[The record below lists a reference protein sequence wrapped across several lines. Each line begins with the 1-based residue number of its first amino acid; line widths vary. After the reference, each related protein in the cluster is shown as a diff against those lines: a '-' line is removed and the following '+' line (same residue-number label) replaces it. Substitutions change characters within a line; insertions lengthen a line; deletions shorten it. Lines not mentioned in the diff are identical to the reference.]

1 MKFAHL
7 SDCHIGG
14 WHESS
19 LRDIN
24 LKSFQ
29 KAIEVC
35 IEEYVGFVL
44 ISGDLFDTAL
54 PSIDIIK
61 ETALLLSKLKNYD
74 IPVYIIPGSHD
85 FSASGKT
92 MLDVLENAG
101 LVHNVM
107 KFESENK
114 LNFTVDR
121 TGTKITGFY
130 GKRGGLETSEY
141 EKLIKEHLE
150 NENGLKIFMFHSI
163 LNEIKNNKFELID
176 GLSLSLLPK
185 NFTYYAGGHPHFIH
199 NEYIKNY
206 GIIAYPGPIFPNNFQ
221 ELEEL
226 KHGGLYIIEKNDG
239 SELKIKHLKLEVIHT
254 DSYFINAENK
264 DPKEVEEEILNKVR
278 DFKDKIITLRIE
290 GCLISGKTS
299 DINFNLIKERFSE
312 SYCLLKNTNK
322 LTTKEF
328 QEIELEY
335 NNADEIETK
344 ILQEFSLKS
353 KFSLEFIKEM
363 MQNLDKEKFDGEKN
377 SDFELRIIKDL
388 TNLIKL

>member
-14 WHESS
+14 WHESN
-19 LRDIN
+19 LRDLN

-29 KAIEVC
+29 KAIEIC
-35 IEEYVGFVL
+35 IKEHVGFV
-44 ISGDLFDTAL
+44 IIAGDLFDTAL
-54 PSIDIIK
+54 PSIDILK
-61 ETALLLSKLKNYD
+61 ETSKVLSELQGYD

-101 LVHNVM
+101 LMHNVM
-107 KFESENK
+107 KFKDEK
-114 LNFTVDR
+114 LQFTIDR

-130 GKRGGLETSEY
+130 GKKGGLEISEY
-141 EKLIKEHLE
+141 ENLERQHLE
-150 NENGLKIFMFHSI
+150 QEQGFKIFLFHS
-163 LNEIKNNKFELID
+163 LLQELTPKKFELIK
-176 GLSLSLLPK
+176 GTPMKFLPK
-185 NFTYYAGGHPHFIH
+185 NFNYYAGGHPHFIY
-199 NEYIKNY
+199 NKYFNDY
-206 GIIAYPGPIFPNNFQ
+206 GIFAYPGPIFPNNFQ

-226 KHGGLYIIEKNDG
+226 KHGGFYIIEKNDG

-322 LTTKEF
+322 LTTKE
-328 QEIELEY
+328 
-335 NNADEIETK
+335 
-344 ILQEFSLKS
+344 
-353 KFSLEFIKEM
+353 
-363 MQNLDKEKFDGEKN
+363 
-377 SDFELRIIKDL
+377 
-388 TNLIKL
+388 